1 MRFTALLLTFS
12 LLGACS
18 VLPTAEPTDVYL
30 LPRGD
35 QAPASTGAPF
45 AGSIRIV
52 KPQASQT
59 LDSTNIAVA
68 PKGALLSTYKGAR
81 WSDPSPALL
90 RNRLLDVF
98 QSDGRIAALS
108 SDDDNLRADF
118 ELGGVLQA
126 FQSQYTAKGVEIVV
140 RFDARL
146 VDSRQKIIASKRF
159 EIHQPAAG
167 TDVPSVVAAFGKASD
182 LLGSQLLGWSLEQA
196 RLQPKNQ

>member
-1 MRFTALLLTFS
+1 MRLIALLLTFG

-18 VLPTAEPTDVYL
+18 VLPQAEPTDVYL
-30 LPRGD
+30 LPRGE
-35 QAPASTGAPF
+35 QQVASGGAPF
-45 AGSIRIV
+45 SGSIRIV

-59 LDSTNIAVA
+59 LDSTHIAVA

-81 WSDPSPALL
+81 WSDPAPALL

-126 FQSQYTAKGVEIVV
+126 FQSQYTAQGIEVLV